1 MAEDAR
7 IATVAGAVLLGG
19 ASTRMGHDKAN
30 LELDGLAG
38 ATRAARLLGSL
49 FAEVLLVGG
58 EAPADAPGVRVADT
72 PGPECALRGL
82 VGALEAATSA
92 RVLVLATDLPLVT
105 PALLLALV
113 AWPEAAVVAPRSETR
128 TQPLCAL
135 YRRDAVLREARDRLA
150 SRKLKLQGLLD
161 AVDTA
166 YLEPSVLAR
175 LDPDGHALF
184 NVNTPDD
191 LTRARELLHAQG
203 QRPPREP

>member
-1 MAEDAR
+1 VAEDAR

-19 ASTRMGHDKAN
+19 ASTRMGHDKGN
-30 LELDGLAG
+30 LEIDGLAG

-58 EAPADAPGVRVADT
+58 EAPADAPGVRVADP
-72 PGPECALRGL
+72 PGPACALRGL
-82 VGALEAATSA
+82 VGALEAATST

-113 AWPEAAVVAPRSETR
+113 AWPESAVVAPRSETR

-135 YRRDAVLREARDRLA
+135 YRRDAVLRAARDRLA

-166 YLEPSVLAR
+166 YLDPSVLAR
-175 LDPDGHALF
+175 LDPGGHALF

-191 LTRARELLHAQG
+191 LTRARELLRAQG
-203 QRPPREP
+203 RRPRSGP